1 MVSQRVAM
9 KGKKK
14 MSVQYKKAGDR
25 VFVIV
30 NTLLLTGLL
39 LGFIYPLLYQVAI
52 SFSSARAVSARKVF
66 LWPVE
71 FSLESYKQV
80 FMTGKVIRAYGNTIV
95 YTLVGTVL
103 QLLGTTL
110 LAYPLSKK
118 RLRGRRVFAFLF
130 YFTNIFNGGMIPT
143 FLVVKGLGM
152 MNTLWALV
160 VPGMVSV
167 YYGIVLRT
175 NFEAIPIELEE
186 AATIDG
192 MRDEGVLV
200 RIYVPLSK
208 AIYASLALFF
218 AVGIWNAYVQPL
230 IYLNDD
236 TMYPLQILLRTIVLQ
251 GSLTDLG
258 AGATNDMDI
267 ATNSDTMKA
276 ACMMVVMLP
285 IMCIY
290 PFVQKYFV
298 KGIMIGSVKG

>member
-1 MVSQRVAM
+1 M